1 MGKKQHMKRLS
12 ILISIILLSLIFA
25 STCKGHV
32 IVQPPEISIKMDNE
46 FIHGDTSKKITV
58 TNNNNY
64 SINMTW
70 YVENPNPIS
79 WMRPNRTCMP
89 NLSWIDLKPRWN
101 IITPHNSANF
111 YIYLSIPE
119 SSEYLNQH
127 WETWITFKQG
137 TRESGGGLFNQ
148 EYAIRTYV
156 DTPKKVEI
164 SNNQNHDLFSI
175 TIGDQIKISASDII
189 ILAAIATT
197 LAIVYIAI
205 RNKKL
210 QS

>member
-1 MGKKQHMKRLS
+1 MKRLS

-89 NLSWIDLKPRWN
+89 NLSWIDLKPRYN
-101 IITPHNSANF
+101 IITPHNSTKF

-119 SSEYLNQH
+119 GSEYLNQH

>member
-1 MGKKQHMKRLS
+1 MKRLS

-25 STCKGHV
+25 SICKGDV
-32 IVQPPEISIKMDNE
+32 IVQPPELSITMDNE
-46 FIHGDTSKKITV
+46 FIHGNTSEKITV
-58 TNNNNY
+58 TNNNDY
-64 SINMTW
+64 DINMTW
-70 YVENPNPIS
+70 YLESPNPIS
-79 WMRPNRTCMP
+79 WMRPNRTYMP
-89 NLSWIDLKPRWN
+89 DLSWIDLKPRWN
-101 IITPHNSANF
+101 IIPPHNSTNF

-119 SSEYLNQH
+119 GSDHLNQH

-137 TRESGGGLFNQ
+137 NSSGGGLFNQ

-205 RNKKL
+205 RNKKS